1 MPTSCKYSKHT
12 YQIQLVILQN
22 VFSSLKNLLSYIWF
36 YFLLVKFHIQFQ
48 SAIFLLQIAYHENE
62 RDIMYQT
69 FSSKMVSIY
78 LFLRRHFLKIQKM
91 ILIQKGRFSKKKREK
106 TTDNGRSLRRKVFN
120 KRFTQ
125 TYPKIFVKLIVRQV
139 FLQFFGTYSFCAPF
153 VPRCSQSSGRLNE
166 VPLSATFVHILSVK

>member
-1 MPTSCKYSKHT
+1 MPTSCKYSKHA

-91 ILIQKGRFSKKKREK
+91 ILIQKGRFSKKKEGKNYRQWK
-106 TTDNGRSLRRKVFN
+106 IIKKKGFQQAIHTDISKNICETNCQTSFPPIFWYLFILCTICSKMQPKFRKV
-120 KRFTQ
+120 
-125 TYPKIFVKLIVRQV
+125 
-139 FLQFFGTYSFCAPF
+139 
-153 VPRCSQSSGRLNE
+153 E
-166 VPLSATFVHILSVK
+166 